1 MTGMSVEHMTVV
13 SRVLFAISGLL
24 AVSAAVLFFALDIK
38 KCWRMVSGKHTVHRE
53 KQQKTKGAAV
63 ADQAVTEKLGRIS
76 TEMLPQGS
84 MEETELLGREPAGE
98 TALQAHGSA
107 GKTELLGHR
116 TAKEAVPTGTEQP
129 DTDGLEIIQDIVYM
143 QDTGTID

>member
-1 MTGMSVEHMTVV
+1 MTGMSIGHMTVV
-13 SRVLFAISGLL
+13 SCVLFVISGLL

-84 MEETELLGREPAGE
+84 MEETELLGHEP
-98 TALQAHGSA
+98 A

-129 DTDGLEIIQDIVYM
+129 DTDGLEIIQDIVYI